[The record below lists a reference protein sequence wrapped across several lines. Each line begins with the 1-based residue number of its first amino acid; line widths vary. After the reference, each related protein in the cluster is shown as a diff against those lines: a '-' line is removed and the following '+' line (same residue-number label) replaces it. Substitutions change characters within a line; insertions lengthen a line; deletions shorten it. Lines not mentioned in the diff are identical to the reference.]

1 MVIAVKLIKDLP
13 KLDRPREKLLSR
25 GAAALSDSELLAIL
39 IGSGMKGMNALS
51 LATKVLHKVD
61 LRSDK
66 FDAETLNQIPGMGPA
81 KASRIIAAYELA
93 RRCKLTEGSNVRE
106 AKDVLPFVQQIR
118 DKQQEYFVCLSLNG
132 ANEVIENRVVTVGLL
147 NSNQVHPREVYADPI
162 TDRAASIIVAHN
174 HPSGTLE
181 ASPEDIALTDRLA
194 RAGKLL
200 GVPLLDHIIVTK
212 TGYLSLKQAG
222 YL

>member
-1 MVIAVKLIKDLP
+1 MKVIKDLP
-13 KLDRPREKLLSR
+13 EFDRPREKLLSK
-25 GAAALSDSELLAIL
+25 GPMALSDSELLAIL
-39 IGSGMKGMNALS
+39 LGSGMKGTNALA
-51 LATKVLHKVD
+51 LATKILHKVD

-66 FDAETLNQIPGMGPA
+66 LDLHALEEIPGVGPA
-81 KASRIIAAYELA
+81 KAARIAAAFELA
-93 RRCKLTEGSNVRE
+93 RRYLQREGAHVTE

-147 NSNQVHPREVYADPI
+147 DSNQVHPREVYADPL

-181 ASPEDIALTDRLA
+181 ASPEDVALTDRLA

-200 GVPLLDHIIVTK
+200 GIPLLDHIIVTK
-212 TGYLSLKQAG
+212 RGYLSLKQAG

>member
-1 MVIAVKLIKDLP
+1 MIAVKVIKDLP
-13 KLDRPREKLLSR
+13 KLDRPREKLLSK
-25 GAAALSDSELLAIL
+25 GAAALSDPELLAIL
-39 IGSGMKGMNALS
+39 IGSGMKGTNALS
-51 LATKVLHKVD
+51 LATKMLRVVD

-66 FDAETLNQIPGMGPA
+66 LDVEALEKVPGVGPA
-81 KASRIIAAYELA
+81 KAARIAAAFELV
-93 RRCKLTEGSNVRE
+93 RRHVQREGTRVRE

-118 DKQQEYFVCLSLNG
+118 EKQQEYFVCLSLNG

-147 NSNQVHPREVYADPI
+147 DSNQVHPREVYADPL

-200 GVPLLDHIIVTK
+200 GIPLLDHIIVTK
-212 TGYLSLKQAG
+212 RGYLSLKQAG

>member
-1 MVIAVKLIKDLP
+1 MIAVKVIKDLP

-25 GAAALSDSELLAIL
+25 GSVALSDSELLAIL
-39 IGSGMKGMNALS
+39 IGSGMKGTNALS
-51 LATKVLHKVD
+51 LATKILRVVD
-61 LRSDK
+61 LRSEKLDVEALK
-66 FDAETLNQIPGMGPA
+66 EIPGVGPA
-81 KASRIIAAYELA
+81 KAARIAAAFELV
-93 RRCKLTEGSNVRE
+93 RRRLQREGTRVRE

-118 DKQQEYFVCLSLNG
+118 EKHQEYFVCLSLNG

-147 NSNQVHPREVYADPI
+147 DSNQVHPREVYADPL

-200 GVPLLDHIIVTK
+200 GIPLLDHIIVTK
-212 TGYLSLKQAG
+212 RGYLSLKQTG

>member
-1 MVIAVKLIKDLP
+1 MVIPVRVIKDLP
-13 KLDRPREKLLSR
+13 KLDRPREKLLAR
-25 GAAALSDSELLAIL
+25 GPAALSDSELLAIL
-39 IGSGMKGMNALS
+39 IGSGMKGVSALA
-51 LATKVLHKVD
+51 LAAKVLRKVD
-61 LRSDK
+61 LRSNKLDL
-66 FDAETLNQIPGMGPA
+66 ESLSRIPGMGPA
-81 KASRIIAAYELA
+81 KASRIIAGYELA
-93 RRCKLTEGSNVRE
+93 RRCMLSEGSNVRE

-147 NSNQVHPREVYADPI
+147 NSNQVHPREVYADPL

>member
-1 MVIAVKLIKDLP
+1 VKVIKDLP

-25 GAAALSDSELLAIL
+25 GSVALSDSELLAIL
-39 IGSGMKGMNALS
+39 IGSGMKGTNALS
-51 LATKVLHKVD
+51 LATKILRVVD
-61 LRSDK
+61 LRPEKLDVEALK
-66 FDAETLNQIPGMGPA
+66 EIPGVGPA
-81 KASRIIAAYELA
+81 KAARIAAAFELV
-93 RRCKLTEGSNVRE
+93 RRRLQREGTRVRE

-118 DKQQEYFVCLSLNG
+118 EKHQEYFVCLSLNG

-147 NSNQVHPREVYADPI
+147 DSNQVHPREVYADPL

-181 ASPEDIALTDRLA
+181 ASPEDVALTDRLA

-200 GVPLLDHIIVTK
+200 GIPLLDHIIVTK
-212 TGYLSLKQAG
+212 RGYLSLKQAG
-222 YL
+222 YM

>member
-1 MVIAVKLIKDLP
+1 MKMIKDLP
-13 KLDRPREKLLSR
+13 ELDRPREKLLSK
-25 GAAALSDSELLAIL
+25 GPMALSDSELLAIL
-39 IGSGMKGMNALS
+39 IGSGMKGTNALA
-51 LATKVLHKVD
+51 LATKILRKVD

-66 FDAETLNQIPGMGPA
+66 LDVAALEEIPGVGPA
-81 KASRIIAAYELA
+81 KASRIAAAFELV
-93 RRCKLTEGSNVRE
+93 RRHLQREGERVRE

-118 DKQQEYFVCLSLNG
+118 DKKQEYFVCLSLNG
-132 ANEVIENRVVTVGLL
+132 ANEVIESRVVTVGLL
-147 NSNQVHPREVYADPI
+147 DSNQVHPREVYADPL

-181 ASPEDIALTDRLA
+181 ASPEDVALTDRLA

-200 GVPLLDHIIVTK
+200 GIPLLDHIIVTK
-212 TGYLSLKQAG
+212 RGYLSLKQAG

>member
-1 MVIAVKLIKDLP
+1 MKVIKDLP
-13 KLDRPREKLLSR
+13 ELDRPREKLLSK
-25 GAAALSDSELLAIL
+25 GPMALSDSELLAIL
-39 IGSGMKGMNALS
+39 IGSGMKGTNALA
-51 LATKVLHKVD
+51 LATKILRKVD

-66 FDAETLNQIPGMGPA
+66 PDVAALEEIPGVGPA
-81 KASRIIAAYELA
+81 KASRIAAAFELV
-93 RRCKLTEGSNVRE
+93 RRHLQREGEHVRE

-118 DKQQEYFVCLSLNG
+118 DKKQEYFVCLSLNG

-147 NSNQVHPREVYADPI
+147 DSNQVHPREVYADPL

-181 ASPEDIALTDRLA
+181 ASPEDVALTDRLA

-200 GVPLLDHIIVTK
+200 GITLLDHIIVTK
-212 TGYLSLKQAG
+212 RGYLSLKQAG

>member
-1 MVIAVKLIKDLP
+1 MKVIKDLP
-13 KLDRPREKLLSR
+13 KLDRPREKLLSK
-25 GAAALSDSELLAIL
+25 GAVALSDSELLAIL
-39 IGSGMKGMNALS
+39 IGSGMKGTNALS
-51 LATKVLHKVD
+51 LATKILRRID
-61 LRSDK
+61 LRLDK
-66 FDAETLNQIPGMGPA
+66 LDVEALKEIPGVGPA
-81 KASRIIAAYELA
+81 KAARIAAAFELV
-93 RRCKLTEGSNVRE
+93 RRHLQREGSRVRE

-118 DKQQEYFVCLSLNG
+118 EKHQEYFVCLSLNG

-147 NSNQVHPREVYADPI
+147 DSNQVHPREVYADPL

-200 GVPLLDHIIVTK
+200 GIPLL
-212 TGYLSLKQAG
+212 
-222 YL
+222 

>member
-1 MVIAVKLIKDLP
+1 MKVIKDLP
-13 KLDRPREKLLSR
+13 KLDRPREKLLSK
-25 GAAALSDSELLAIL
+25 GSMALSDSELLAIL
-39 IGSGMKGMNALS
+39 IGSGMKGTNALS
-51 LATKVLHKVD
+51 LATKILRMVD
-61 LRSDK
+61 LRSEKLDVEALK
-66 FDAETLNQIPGMGPA
+66 EIPGVGPA
-81 KASRIIAAYELA
+81 KAARIAAAFELV
-93 RRCKLTEGSNVRE
+93 RRRLQREGTRVRE

-118 DKQQEYFVCLSLNG
+118 EKHQEYFVCLSLNG

-147 NSNQVHPREVYADPI
+147 DSNQVHPREVYADPL

-181 ASPEDIALTDRLA
+181 ASPEDVALTDRLA

-200 GVPLLDHIIVTK
+200 GIPLLDHIIVTK
-212 TGYLSLKQAG
+212 RGYLSLKQAG

>member
-1 MVIAVKLIKDLP
+1 MKVIKDLP
-13 KLDRPREKLLSR
+13 KLDRPREKLLSK
-25 GAAALSDSELLAIL
+25 GADALSDSELLAIL
-39 IGSGMKGMNALS
+39 IGSGMKGTNALS
-51 LATKVLHKVD
+51 LATKILRKVD

-66 FDAETLNQIPGMGPA
+66 LGLKVLMEVPGIGPA
-81 KASRIIAAYELA
+81 KASRIVAAFELV
-93 RRCKLTEGSNVRE
+93 RRHLQREGTRVTE

-118 DKQQEYFVCLSLNG
+118 DKHQEYFVCLSLNG

-147 NSNQVHPREVYADPI
+147 DSNQVHPREVYADPL

-181 ASPEDIALTDRLA
+181 ASPEDVALTDRLA

-200 GVPLLDHIIVTK
+200 GINLLDHIIVTK
-212 TGYLSLKQAG
+212 RGYLSLKQAG

>member
-1 MVIAVKLIKDLP
+1 MKVIKDLP

-25 GAAALSDSELLAIL
+25 GSVALSDSELLAIL
-39 IGSGMKGMNALS
+39 IGSGMKGTNALS
-51 LATKVLHKVD
+51 LATKILRVVD
-61 LRSDK
+61 LRPEKLDVEALK
-66 FDAETLNQIPGMGPA
+66 EIPGVGPA
-81 KASRIIAAYELA
+81 KAARIAAAFELV
-93 RRCKLTEGSNVRE
+93 RRRLQREGTRVRE

-118 DKQQEYFVCLSLNG
+118 EKHQEYFVCLSLNG

-147 NSNQVHPREVYADPI
+147 DSNQVHPREVYADPL

-181 ASPEDIALTDRLA
+181 ASPEDVALTDRLA

-200 GVPLLDHIIVTK
+200 GIPLLDHIIVTK
-212 TGYLSLKQAG
+212 RGYLSLKQAG
-222 YL
+222 YM

>member
-1 MVIAVKLIKDLP
+1 MVIAVKVIKDLP
-13 KLDRPREKLLSR
+13 EIDRPREKLLSK
-25 GAAALSDSELLAIL
+25 GATALSDPELLAIL
-39 IGSGMKGMNALS
+39 LGSGMKGTNALS
-51 LATKVLHKVD
+51 LATKIIHKVD
-61 LRSDK
+61 LRSGK
-66 FDAETLNQIPGMGPA
+66 LDALILKQIPGVGPT
-81 KASRIIAAYELA
+81 KAARIIAAYELA
-93 RRCKLTEGSNVRE
+93 RRFMLSEGSRVRE

-118 DKQQEYFVCLSLNG
+118 DKRQEYFVCLSLSG

-147 NSNQVHPREVYADPI
+147 DSNQVHPREVYADPL

-200 GVPLLDHIIVTK
+200 GIPLLDHIIVTSS
-212 TGYLSLKQAG
+212 GYLSLKQAG
-222 YL
+222 YM

>member
-1 MVIAVKLIKDLP
+1 MKVIKDLP
-13 KLDRPREKLLSR
+13 EFDRPREKLLSK
-25 GAAALSDSELLAIL
+25 GPMALSDSELLAIL
-39 IGSGMKGMNALS
+39 LGSGMKGTNALA
-51 LATKVLHKVD
+51 LATKILRKVD

-66 FDAETLNQIPGMGPA
+66 LDLHALEEIPGVGPA
-81 KASRIIAAYELA
+81 KAACIAAAFELVRRHLQREGA
-93 RRCKLTEGSNVRE
+93 RVTE

-147 NSNQVHPREVYADPI
+147 DSNQVHPREVYADPL

-181 ASPEDIALTDRLA
+181 ASPEDVALTDRLA

-200 GVPLLDHIIVTK
+200 GIPLLDHIIVTK
-212 TGYLSLKQAG
+212 RGYLSLKQAG

>member
-1 MVIAVKLIKDLP
+1 MKMIKDLP
-13 KLDRPREKLLSR
+13 ELDRPREKLLSK
-25 GAAALSDSELLAIL
+25 GASALSDPELLAIL
-39 IGSGMKGMNALS
+39 IGSGMKGTNALA
-51 LATKVLHKVD
+51 LATKILRKVD

-66 FDAETLNQIPGMGPA
+66 LDVDALEEIPGVGPA
-81 KASRIIAAYELA
+81 KASRIAAAFELVRRRLQREGA
-93 RRCKLTEGSNVRE
+93 RVRE
-106 AKDVLPFVQQIR
+106 AKDILPFVQQIR
-118 DKQQEYFVCLSLNG
+118 DKKQEYFVCLSLNG

-147 NSNQVHPREVYADPI
+147 DSNQVHPREVYADPL

-181 ASPEDIALTDRLA
+181 ASPEDVALTDRLA

-200 GVPLLDHIIVTK
+200 GIPLLDHIIVTK
-212 TGYLSLKQAG
+212 RGYLSLKQAG

>member
-1 MVIAVKLIKDLP
+1 MKVIKDLP

-25 GAAALSDSELLAIL
+25 GSVALSDSELLAIL
-39 IGSGMKGMNALS
+39 IGSGMKGTNALS
-51 LATKVLHKVD
+51 LATKILRVVD
-61 LRSDK
+61 LRPEKLDVEALK
-66 FDAETLNQIPGMGPA
+66 EIPGVGPV
-81 KASRIIAAYELA
+81 KAARIAAAFELV
-93 RRCKLTEGSNVRE
+93 RRRLQREGTRVRE

-118 DKQQEYFVCLSLNG
+118 EKHQEYFVCLSLNG

-147 NSNQVHPREVYADPI
+147 DSNQVHPREVYADPL

-181 ASPEDIALTDRLA
+181 ASPEDLALTDRLA

-200 GVPLLDHIIVTK
+200 GIPLLDHIIVTK
-212 TGYLSLKQAG
+212 RGYLSLKQAG
-222 YL
+222 YM

>member
-1 MVIAVKLIKDLP
+1 MKMIKDLP
-13 KLDRPREKLLSR
+13 ELDRPREKLLSK
-25 GAAALSDSELLAIL
+25 GPMALSDSELLAIL
-39 IGSGMKGMNALS
+39 IGSGMKGTNALA
-51 LATKVLHKVD
+51 LATKILHKVD

-66 FDAETLNQIPGMGPA
+66 LDVAALEEIPGVGPA
-81 KASRIIAAYELA
+81 KASRIAAAFELV
-93 RRCKLTEGSNVRE
+93 RRHLQREGERVRE

-118 DKQQEYFVCLSLNG
+118 DKKQEYFVCLSLNG
-132 ANEVIENRVVTVGLL
+132 ANEVIESRVVTVGLL
-147 NSNQVHPREVYADPI
+147 DSNQVHPREVYADPL

-181 ASPEDIALTDRLA
+181 ASPEDVALTDRLA

-200 GVPLLDHIIVTK
+200 GIPLLDHIIVTK
-212 TGYLSLKQAG
+212 RGYLSLKQAG

>member
-1 MVIAVKLIKDLP
+1 MKVIKDLP
-13 KLDRPREKLLSR
+13 KLDRPREKLLSK
-25 GAAALSDSELLAIL
+25 GAVALSDSELLAIL
-39 IGSGMKGMNALS
+39 IGSGMKGTNALS
-51 LATKVLHKVD
+51 LATKILRRID
-61 LRSDK
+61 LRLDK
-66 FDAETLNQIPGMGPA
+66 LDVEALKEIPGVGPA
-81 KASRIIAAYELA
+81 KAARIAAAFELV
-93 RRCKLTEGSNVRE
+93 RRHLQREGSRVRE

-118 DKQQEYFVCLSLNG
+118 EKHQEYFVCLSLNG

-147 NSNQVHPREVYADPI
+147 DSNQVHPREVYADPL

-200 GVPLLDHIIVTK
+200 GIPLLDHIIVTK
-212 TGYLSLKQAG
+212 RGYLSLKQTG

>member
-1 MVIAVKLIKDLP
+1 VIAVKVIKDLP
-13 KLDRPREKLLSR
+13 KLDRPREKLLSK
-25 GAAALSDSELLAIL
+25 GSMALSDSELLAIL
-39 IGSGMKGMNALS
+39 IGSGMKGTNALS
-51 LATKVLHKVD
+51 LATKILRMVD
-61 LRSDK
+61 LRSEKLDVEALK
-66 FDAETLNQIPGMGPA
+66 EIPGVGPA
-81 KASRIIAAYELA
+81 KAARIAAAFELV
-93 RRCKLTEGSNVRE
+93 RRRLQREGTRVRE

-118 DKQQEYFVCLSLNG
+118 EKHPEYFVCLSLNG

-147 NSNQVHPREVYADPI
+147 DSNQVHPREVYADPL

-181 ASPEDIALTDRLA
+181 ASPEDVALTDRLA

-200 GVPLLDHIIVTK
+200 GIPLLDHIIVTK
-212 TGYLSLKQAG
+212 RGYLSLKQAG

>member
-1 MVIAVKLIKDLP
+1 MKVIKDLP
-13 KLDRPREKLLSR
+13 EFDRPREKLLSK
-25 GAAALSDSELLAIL
+25 GPMALSDSELLAIL
-39 IGSGMKGMNALS
+39 IGSGMKGTNALS
-51 LATKVLHKVD
+51 LATKILRKVD
-61 LRSDK
+61 LQSGR
-66 FDAETLNQIPGMGPA
+66 LNVEALEEIPGVGPA
-81 KASRIIAAYELA
+81 KAARIVAAYELV
-93 RRCKLTEGSNVRE
+93 RRRMLRDGVRVRE

-147 NSNQVHPREVYADPI
+147 DSNQVHPREVYADPL

-181 ASPEDIALTDRLA
+181 ASPEDVALTDRLA

-200 GVPLLDHIIVTK
+200 GIPLLDHIIVTK
-212 TGYLSLKQAG
+212 RGYLSLKQAG

>member
-1 MVIAVKLIKDLP
+1 MKVIKDLP
-13 KLDRPREKLLSR
+13 KLDRPREKLLSK
-25 GAAALSDSELLAIL
+25 GAVALSDSELLAIL
-39 IGSGMKGMNALS
+39 IGSGMKGTNALS
-51 LATKVLHKVD
+51 LATKILRRID
-61 LRSDK
+61 LRLDK
-66 FDAETLNQIPGMGPA
+66 LDVEALKEIPGVGPA
-81 KASRIIAAYELA
+81 KAARIAAAFELV
-93 RRCKLTEGSNVRE
+93 RRHLQREGSRVRE

-118 DKQQEYFVCLSLNG
+118 EKHQEYFVCLSLNG

-147 NSNQVHPREVYADPI
+147 DSNQVHPREVYADPL

-181 ASPEDIALTDRLA
+181 ASPEDVALTDRLA

-200 GVPLLDHIIVTK
+200 GIPLLDHIIVTK
-212 TGYLSLKQAG
+212 RGYLSLKQAG

>member
-1 MVIAVKLIKDLP
+1 MKVIKDLP
-13 KLDRPREKLLSR
+13 EFDRPREKLLSK
-25 GAAALSDSELLAIL
+25 GPMALSDSELLAIL
-39 IGSGMKGMNALS
+39 IGSGMKGTNALS
-51 LATKVLHKVD
+51 LATKILRKVD
-61 LRSDK
+61 LRSDH
-66 FDAETLNQIPGMGPA
+66 LNVGALEEIPGVGPA
-81 KASRIIAAYELA
+81 KAARIVAAYELV
-93 RRCKLTEGSNVRE
+93 RRRMQREGAHVRE

-147 NSNQVHPREVYADPI
+147 DSNQVHPREVYADPL

-200 GVPLLDHIIVTK
+200 GIPLLDHIIVTK
-212 TGYLSLKQAG
+212 RGYVSLKQAG

>member
-1 MVIAVKLIKDLP
+1 VKVIKDLP

-25 GAAALSDSELLAIL
+25 GAMALSDSELLAIL
-39 IGSGMKGMNALS
+39 LGSGMKGTNALA
-51 LATKVLHKVD
+51 LATKILRKID

-66 FDAETLNQIPGMGPA
+66 LDVQALEGIPGVGPA
-81 KASRIIAAYELA
+81 KAARIAAAFELVRRHLQREGA
-93 RRCKLTEGSNVRE
+93 RVRE

-118 DKQQEYFVCLSLNG
+118 EKRQEYFVCLSLNG

-147 NSNQVHPREVYADPI
+147 DSNQVHPREVYADPL

-181 ASPEDIALTDRLA
+181 ASPEDVALTDRLA

-200 GVPLLDHIIVTK
+200 GIPLLDHIIVTK
-212 TGYLSLKQAG
+212 RGYLSLKQAG

>member
-1 MVIAVKLIKDLP
+1 MKVIKDLP

-25 GAAALSDSELLAIL
+25 GAMALSDSELLAIL
-39 IGSGMKGMNALS
+39 LGSGMRGTNALA
-51 LATKVLHKVD
+51 LATKILRKID

-66 FDAETLNQIPGMGPA
+66 LDVQALEGIPGVGPA
-81 KASRIIAAYELA
+81 KAARIAAAFELVRRHLQREGA
-93 RRCKLTEGSNVRE
+93 RVRE

-118 DKQQEYFVCLSLNG
+118 EKRQEYFVCLSLNG

-147 NSNQVHPREVYADPI
+147 DSNQVHPREVYADPL

-181 ASPEDIALTDRLA
+181 ASPEDVALTDRLA

-200 GVPLLDHIIVTK
+200 GIPLLDHIIVTK
-212 TGYLSLKQAG
+212 RGYLSLKQAG

>member
-1 MVIAVKLIKDLP
+1 MKVIKDLP
-13 KLDRPREKLLSR
+13 ELDRPREKLLSK
-25 GAAALSDSELLAIL
+25 GPMALSDSELLAIL
-39 IGSGMKGMNALS
+39 LGSGMKGTNALA
-51 LATKVLHKVD
+51 LATKILRKVD

-66 FDAETLNQIPGMGPA
+66 LDLHALEEIPGVGPA
-81 KASRIIAAYELA
+81 KAARIAAAFELVRRHLQREGA
-93 RRCKLTEGSNVRE
+93 RVTE

-147 NSNQVHPREVYADPI
+147 DSNQVHPREVYADPL

-181 ASPEDIALTDRLA
+181 ASPEDVALTDRLA

-200 GVPLLDHIIVTK
+200 GIPLLDHIIVTK
-212 TGYLSLKQAG
+212 HGYLSLKQSG

>member
-1 MVIAVKLIKDLP
+1 
-13 KLDRPREKLLSR
+13 
-25 GAAALSDSELLAIL
+25 
-39 IGSGMKGMNALS
+39 MKGVSALA
-51 LATKVLHKVD
+51 LAAKVLRKVD
-61 LRSDK
+61 LRSNKLDL
-66 FDAETLNQIPGMGPA
+66 ESLSRIPGMGPA
-81 KASRIIAAYELA
+81 KASRIIAGYELA
-93 RRCKLTEGSNVRE
+93 RRCMLSEGSNVRE

-147 NSNQVHPREVYADPI
+147 NSNQVHPREVYADPL

>member
-1 MVIAVKLIKDLP
+1 MKVIKDLP

-25 GAAALSDSELLAIL
+25 GAMALSDSELLAIL
-39 IGSGMKGMNALS
+39 LGSGMKGTNALA
-51 LATKVLHKVD
+51 LATKILRKID

-66 FDAETLNQIPGMGPA
+66 LDVQALEGIPGVGPA
-81 KASRIIAAYELA
+81 KAARIAAAFELVRRHLQREGA
-93 RRCKLTEGSNVRE
+93 RVRE

-118 DKQQEYFVCLSLNG
+118 EKRQEYFVCLSLNG

-147 NSNQVHPREVYADPI
+147 DSNQVHPREVYADPL

-181 ASPEDIALTDRLA
+181 ASPEDVALTDRLA

-200 GVPLLDHIIVTK
+200 GIPLLDHIIVTK
-212 TGYLSLKQAG
+212 RGYLSLKQAG

>member
-1 MVIAVKLIKDLP
+1 MKVIKDLP
-13 KLDRPREKLLSR
+13 EFDRPREKLLSK
-25 GAAALSDSELLAIL
+25 GPMALSDSELLAIL
-39 IGSGMKGMNALS
+39 IGSGMKGTNALS
-51 LATKVLHKVD
+51 LATKILRKVD

-66 FDAETLNQIPGMGPA
+66 LDVDSLEEIPGVGPA
-81 KASRIIAAYELA
+81 KAARIAAAFELVRRHLQREGA
-93 RRCKLTEGSNVRE
+93 RVRE

-118 DKQQEYFVCLSLNG
+118 EKHQEYFVCLSLNG

-147 NSNQVHPREVYADPI
+147 DSNQVHPREVYADPL

-181 ASPEDIALTDRLA
+181 ASPEDIALTDRLV

-200 GVPLLDHIIVTK
+200 GIPLLDHIIVTK
-212 TGYLSLKQAG
+212 RGYLSLKQAG

>member
-1 MVIAVKLIKDLP
+1 MKVIKDLP
-13 KLDRPREKLLSR
+13 ELDRPREKLLSK
-25 GAAALSDSELLAIL
+25 GPMALSDPELLAIL
-39 IGSGMKGMNALS
+39 LGSGTKGTNALA
-51 LATKVLHKVD
+51 LATKILRKID
-61 LRSDK
+61 LRSDRL
-66 FDAETLNQIPGMGPA
+66 DVRALEGIPGVGPA
-81 KASRIIAAYELA
+81 KASRIAAAFEFVRRRLQREGA
-93 RRCKLTEGSNVRE
+93 RVRE

-147 NSNQVHPREVYADPI
+147 DSNQVHPREVYADPL

-181 ASPEDIALTDRLA
+181 ASPEDVALTDRLA

-200 GVPLLDHIIVTK
+200 GIPLLDHIIVTK
-212 TGYLSLKQAG
+212 RGYLSLKQAG

>member
-1 MVIAVKLIKDLP
+1 MKMIKDLP
-13 KLDRPREKLLSR
+13 ELDRPREKLLSK
-25 GAAALSDSELLAIL
+25 GPMALSDSELLAIL
-39 IGSGMKGMNALS
+39 IGSGMKGTNALA
-51 LATKVLHKVD
+51 LATKILRKVD

-66 FDAETLNQIPGMGPA
+66 LDVDALEEIPGVGPA
-81 KASRIIAAYELA
+81 KASRIAAAFELM
-93 RRCKLTEGSNVRE
+93 RRHSLREGEHVRE
-106 AKDVLPFVQQIR
+106 AKDVLPFVQHIR

-147 NSNQVHPREVYADPI
+147 DSNQVHPREVYADPL

-181 ASPEDIALTDRLA
+181 ASPEDVALTDRLA

-200 GVPLLDHIIVTK
+200 GIPLLDHIIVTK
-212 TGYLSLKQAG
+212 RGYLSLKQAG